1 MTLAAC
7 GPYSE
12 LGFSS
17 HMHVL
22 RVLRVLRVHASI
34 RLLFVYARV
43 HLHVRVCAWHV
54 TNLYQ
59 ALAIIVCSVW
69 SAFGI

>member
-1 MTLAAC
+1 MTFAAC
-7 GPYSE
+7 GLYSDE

-17 HMHVL
+17 HMH
-22 RVLRVLRVHASI
+22 VLRVLRVHASI

-54 TNLYQ
+54 TSLYQ